1 MTQLMACFMRPFKNS
16 RLRAAGLTLPRIA
29 LLWVSL
35 SAFLWASVLSVP
47 VLIPGMSRVSTSLIS
62 ELQAADVTT
71 YKLLEVLPVQMN
83 DGNTVVDLKF
93 DKAPSDVK
101 QFIMADPPRVI
112 VDMPFAVNET
122 SHRILKVMEGEVES
136 VVLIGNEQRLRLVI
150 NLHNSSKVHLEDIA
164 DGYRVNIKSV
174 NRHADQNV
182 SNMQQ
187 VVSSAPS
194 AVVPGQGRLLDVD
207 FRRIQSGAG
216 RVIINLDN
224 PDTVVDFREQSGEL
238 IADFID
244 TSIDDKDEQ
253 RLDVVD
259 FATPVSTVDIF
270 RQIDNVRVVVTPNG
284 QFKHTVTQTDGQYI
298 IEVAPLTQQ
307 ELKAQDESETGYS
320 GETLSLNFQRIPVRA
335 ALQVIADFTGFNII
349 TSDSVSGDLSL
360 RLNDVPW
367 DQALDLILQTKNLGM
382 RQKGNVIRVA
392 PADEITAQELREYE
406 AQREVVDLEPLV
418 TELIRVSYAKA
429 QDLADLL
436 KSIKSVDPDIAQPA
450 FGSVSVNEIIT
461 EENNLLSERGSVTV
475 DERTN
480 TLLVQD
486 TPSQIRQIRDLIEKL
501 DIPVRQ
507 IQIETRIVEATDAF
521 SRTLGARLGF
531 SRVTTNARLP
541 GTSDNN
547 SLGTAYGSGTI
558 EATNAL
564 RDENEIL
571 YPDAL
576 SVNLRA
582 DGIGEESASTYAYQI
597 AKLGAGYL
605 HLLDLEIS
613 ALQAEGK
620 GKIVANP
627 KLTTTDSHE
636 AHIEQGQERIFVT
649 GSLVDSGSVTKKA
662 VLSLTVTPQITPDD
676 KIILDV
682 AITNDT
688 FESDTTLNTKRI
700 VTQTLL
706 GNGETIVIGGIYQ
719 QSEGELI
726 TKTPILGDIPLL
738 GYLFKKKTRRDDRT
752 ELLIFLTPRIV
763 YSEFDNG

>member
-1 MTQLMACFMRPFKNS
+1 MTQLPACFNRSFKNLRACVARS
-16 RLRAAGLTLPRIA
+16 VLLWTSLGAVVWLSLLSTAMFMPNLARAPAGLVSDLRAAE
-29 LLWVSL
+29 VSN
-35 SAFLWASVLSVP
+35 
-47 VLIPGMSRVSTSLIS
+47 
-62 ELQAADVTT
+62 
-71 YKLLEVLPVQMN
+71 YKLLEILPTQMN
-83 DGNTVVDLKF
+83 DGNAVLDLKF
-93 DKAPSDVK
+93 DKIPRDLK
-101 QFIMADPPRVI
+101 HFIMADPPRVI
-112 VDMPFAVNET
+112 VDMPSASNET
-122 SHRILKVMEGEVES
+122 DFRLLEVNQGEVES
-136 VVLIGNEQRLRLVI
+136 VVLIGDERRLRMVI
-150 NLHNSSKVHLEDIA
+150 NLHNSSKVQLEDIA

-174 NRHADQNV
+174 SRNAGENV
-182 SNMQQ
+182 SEIAE
-187 VVSSAPS
+187 VISGAPRLIDD
-194 AVVPGQGRLLDVD
+194 AQTKLLDVG
-207 FRRIQSGAG
+207 FRRTEGGAG
-216 RVIINLDN
+216 RVIITLSD
-224 PDTVVDFREQSGEL
+224 PDIVVDFREESGEL
-238 IADFID
+238 VADFLD
-244 TSIDDKDEQ
+244 TSIEDKDEQ

-270 RQIDNVRVVVTPNG
+270 RQINYVRVVVTPNG
-284 QFKHTVTQTDGQYI
+284 QFKHTVMQRDDQYI

-307 ELKAQDESETGYS
+307 ELKAQDEKGSGYS

-349 TSDSVSGDLSL
+349 TSDSVTGDLSL

-392 PADEITAQELREYE
+392 PADEITAQELRDYE
-406 AQREVVDLEPLV
+406 ALREVVDLEPLV
-418 TELIRVSYAKA
+418 TELIKISYAKA

-436 KSIKSVDPDIAQPA
+436 KSIRTIDPDVASPA
-450 FGSVSVNEIIT
+450 FGSVSVNEIVT

-486 TPSQIRQIRDLIEKL
+486 TPSHIREIREMIEKL

-507 IQIETRIVEATDAF
+507 IQIETRIVEATDQF
-521 SRTLGARLGF
+521 GRTLGARLGF

-541 GTSDNN
+541 GFSDNA

-558 EATNAL
+558 EATNAI

-582 DGIGEESASTYAYQI
+582 DGIGDEAASSYAYQI

-613 ALQAEGK
+613 ALQAAGK

-649 GSLVDSGSVTKKA
+649 GSLVDTGSVTKKA

-682 AITNDT
+682 HITNDT
-688 FESDTTLNTKRI
+688 FDSNNTLNTKRI
-700 VTQTLL
+700 TTQTLL

-719 QSEGELI
+719 QTEAELV
-726 TKTPILGDIPLL
+726 TKTPILGDIPLI
-738 GYLFKKKTRRDDRT
+738 GYLFKKKTFRSDRT

-763 YSEFDNG
+763 YSEFDNAQ

>member
-1 MTQLMACFMRPFKNS
+1 MNLLNICFSCSLKKLQPRIS
-16 RLRAAGLTLPRIA
+16 RAAVLWASLGALIWANVLSVSVLAPGLLQSSYSLISDLRAAE
-29 LLWVSL
+29 
-35 SAFLWASVLSVP
+35 AS
-47 VLIPGMSRVSTSLIS
+47 
-62 ELQAADVTT
+62 EF
-71 YKLLEVLPVQMN
+71 KLLEVLPMLLN
-83 DGNTVVDLKF
+83 DGNTVIDLKF
-93 DKAPSDVK
+93 DKTPGDVK

-112 VDMPFAVNET
+112 VDMPRSSNET
-122 SHRILKVMEGEVES
+122 SHRILKVNEGEIES
-136 VVLIGNEQRLRLVI
+136 VVLIGDDKRLRMVV
-150 NLHNSSKVHLEDIA
+150 NLFNSSKVQLEGIA
-164 DGYRVNIKSV
+164 NGYRVNIKSV
-174 NRHADQNV
+174 SRRARENTSDMAQII
-182 SNMQQ
+182 
-187 VVSSAPS
+187 SSAPKV
-194 AVVPGQGRLLDVD
+194 ADATQAKLLDVD
-207 FRRIQSGAG
+207 FRRTESGAG
-216 RVIINLDN
+216 RVIINLN
-224 PDTVVDFREQSGEL
+224 SSEIVVDFREQSGEL
-238 IADFID
+238 IAEFID
-244 TSIDDKDEQ
+244 TSVDAEDEQ

-270 RQIDNVRVVVTPNG
+270 QQINDVLVVVTPNG
-284 QFKHTVTQTDGQYI
+284 QFKHTVTQREDQFI

-307 ELKAQDESETGYS
+307 EIKAQEQSESGYS

-382 RQKGNVIRVA
+382 RQKGNVIRIA
-392 PADEITAQELREYE
+392 PADEISAQELRDFE
-406 AQREVVDLEPLV
+406 ALREVVDLEPLV
-418 TELIRVSYAKA
+418 TELISIKYAKA

-436 KSIKSVDPDIAQPA
+436 KSIKSIDPNVAQPA
-450 FGSVSVNEIIT
+450 FGSVSVNQIVT
-461 EENNLLSERGSVTV
+461 EENNLLSARGSVTV

-486 TPSQIRQIRDLIEKL
+486 TPTQIRQIRDLIEEL

-507 IQIETRIVEATDAF
+507 IQIETRIVEATDTF

-531 SRVTTNARLP
+531 TRVTTDARFP
-541 GTSDNN
+541 GASDNS
-547 SLGTAYGSGTI
+547 SLGTVYGSGTI
-558 EATNAL
+558 ESTNSV

-582 DGIGEESASTYAYQI
+582 DGIREESPSSYAYQI

-620 GKIVANP
+620 GKIVADP
-627 KLTTTDSHE
+627 KLTTTESHE
-636 AHIEQGQERIFVT
+636 AHIEQGQERIYVT
-649 GSLVDSGSVTKKA
+649 GSLVDTGSVTKQA

-676 KIILDV
+676 NIILDV

-688 FESDTTLNTKRI
+688 FDQANAFTLNTKRI
-700 VTQTLL
+700 RTQTLL

-719 QSEGELI
+719 QRSGELV
-726 TKTPILGDIPLL
+726 TKTPILGDIPVI
-738 GYLFKKKTRRDDRT
+738 GYLFKKKSRKDDRT

-763 YSEFDNG
+763 YSEFDKGR

>member
-1 MTQLMACFMRPFKNS
+1 M
-16 RLRAAGLTLPRIA
+16 
-29 LLWVSL
+29 
-35 SAFLWASVLSVP
+35 P
-47 VLIPGMSRVSTSLIS
+47 VLVSGAGYETFGLIT
-62 ELQAADVTT
+62 ELQAAEAPA
-71 YKLLEVLPVQMN
+71 YKLVDIKPIQMN
-83 DGNTVVDLKF
+83 DGNVVVDLKF
-93 DKAPSDVK
+93 DKTPPKIA

-112 VDMPFAVNET
+112 VDITDASNET
-122 SHRILKVMEGEVES
+122 NHRILKVAEGEIES
-136 VVLIGNEQRLRLVI
+136 VVLIGNDERLRLVI
-150 NLHNSSKVHLEDIA
+150 NLNNSSQVNLDSIP

-174 NRHADQNV
+174 DRNE
-182 SNMQQ
+182 
-187 VVSSAPS
+187 
-194 AVVPGQGRLLDVD
+194 VPGSTSISREVNNEAYVALSQKSKLVDVD
-207 FRRIQSGAG
+207 FRRTQAGSG
-216 RVIINLDN
+216 RVIVNLSD

-238 IADFID
+238 IADFIN
-244 TSIDDKDEQ
+244 TVIDDKDEQ

-270 RQIDNVRVVVTPNG
+270 RQLDNVRVVVTPNG
-284 QFKHTVTQTDGQYI
+284 QFKHTVTQKEDQYI

-307 ELKAQDESETGYS
+307 ELKALDDDESGYS

-382 RQKGNVIRVA
+382 RQRGNVIRVA
-392 PADEITAQELREYE
+392 PADEINAQELREYE

-486 TPSQIRQIRDLIEKL
+486 TPSQIRQIRDLVEKL

-507 IQIETRIVEATDAF
+507 IQIETRIVEATDKF

-531 SRVTTNARLP
+531 SRVTTEARFP

-547 SLGTAYGSGTI
+547 SLGTVYQSGNV
-558 EATNAL
+558 EATNSI

-582 DGIGEESASTYAYQI
+582 DGIGEETASSYAYQI

-649 GSLVDSGSVTKKA
+649 GSLVDTGSVTKKA

-682 AITNDT
+682 AITNDS

-700 VTQTLL
+700 TTQTLL

-719 QSEGELI
+719 QSEGDLV
-726 TKTPILGDIPLL
+726 TKTPILGDIPII
-738 GYLFKKKTRRDDRT
+738 GYLFKKKTHRDDRT

-763 YSEFDNG
+763 YSEFDKES

>member
-1 MTQLMACFMRPFKNS
+1 MTLLNNCFSRSLKKRRPRFT
-16 RLRAAGLTLPRIA
+16 RTGM
-29 LLWVSL
+29 
-35 SAFLWASVLSVP
+35 LWASLGALVWANILSVSLL
-47 VLIPGMSRVSTSLIS
+47 VPGLAQSPYSFIS
-62 ELQAADVTT
+62 DLHAAEASEF
-71 YKLLEVLPVQMN
+71 KLLEILPVQLN
-83 DGNTVVDLKF
+83 DGNTVLDLKF
-93 DKAPSDVK
+93 DKTPGDVK

-112 VDMPFAVNET
+112 VDMPRSSNET
-122 SHRILKVMEGEVES
+122 SHRILKVNQGEIES
-136 VVLIGNEQRLRLVI
+136 VVLIGDDKRLRMVV
-150 NLHNSSKVHLEDIA
+150 NLYKSSKVQLEGIA
-164 DGYRVNIKSV
+164 GGYRVNIKSV
-174 NRHADQNV
+174 SRRAGENESEMGQII
-182 SNMQQ
+182 
-187 VVSSAPS
+187 SSAPK
-194 AVVPGQGRLLDVD
+194 AADATQAKLLDVD
-207 FRRIQSGAG
+207 FRRTKSGAG
-216 RVIINLDN
+216 RVIINLNN
-224 PDTVVDFREQSGEL
+224 PNIVVDFREQSGEL

-244 TSIDDKDEQ
+244 TSVDAKDEQ

-270 RQIDNVRVVVTPNG
+270 QQIDNVRVVVTPNG
-284 QFKHTVTQTDGQYI
+284 QFKHTVTQRDEQYV

-307 ELKAQDESETGYS
+307 EIKAQDEDESGYS

-349 TSDSVSGDLSL
+349 TSDSVTGDLSL

-392 PADEITAQELREYE
+392 PAEEITAQELRDFE
-406 AQREVVDLEPLV
+406 AQREVVELEPLV
-418 TELIRVSYAKA
+418 TELIRIKYAKA

-436 KSIKSVDPDIAQPA
+436 KSIRSIDPNVAQPA
-450 FGSVSVNEIIT
+450 FGSISVNQIVT

-486 TPSQIRQIRDLIEKL
+486 TPTQIREIRDLIEEL

-507 IQIETRIVEATDAF
+507 IQIETRIVEATDTF

-531 SRVTTNARLP
+531 TRVTTDARFP
-541 GTSDNN
+541 GTTDNN
-547 SLGTAYGSGTI
+547 SLGTVYGSGSI
-558 EATNAL
+558 EATNAV
-564 RDENEIL
+564 RDDNEIL
-571 YPDAL
+571 YPSAL

-582 DGIGEESASTYAYQI
+582 DGIRDQSPTSYAYQI

-682 AITNDT
+682 FITNDT
-688 FESDTTLNTKRI
+688 FDSDFTLNTKRI
-700 VTQTLL
+700 ETQTLL

-726 TKTPILGDIPLL
+726 TKTPILGDIPVI
-738 GYLFKKKTRRDDRT
+738 GYLFKKKTYLDDRT

-763 YSEFDNG
+763 YSEFDKGQ